1 MGGSFDLNENV
12 KKRAHTKMIK
22 NLERVPIEDPGAHKG
37 AEFQSW
43 EARVERKRTKAAV
56 GDVGGCDAP
65 ASIAAQVTSMARLE
79 RQFAVKYYIM
89 SRHTC

>member
-1 MGGSFDLNENV
+1 MLRKELIQ
-12 KKRAHTKMIK
+12 KRSK

-65 ASIAAQVTSMARLE
+65 ASIAAQVTSMARLGRE
-79 RQFAVKYYIM
+79 FAVKYCIM
-89 SRHTC
+89 LRHTC

>member
-1 MGGSFDLNENV
+1 MLR
-12 KKRAHTKMIK
+12 KKLIQKLSK

-65 ASIAAQVTSMARLE
+65 ASIAAQVTSMARLVRE
-79 RQFAVKYYIM
+79 FAVKYYIM
-89 SRHTC
+89 SIHTC

>member
-1 MGGSFDLNENV
+1 MLREKLI
-12 KKRAHTKMIK
+12 KKLSK
-22 NLERVPIEDPGAHKG
+22 NLERFPIEDPGAHKG

-65 ASIAAQVTSMARLE
+65 ASIAAQVTSMARLGRE
-79 RQFAVKYYIM
+79 FAVKYYIM
-89 SRHTC
+89 SIHAC